1 MRVLNPLEKNSII
14 HDMAMFCLAL
24 WIVLNTTFEFF
35 SGYTVLSSLS
45 MYLFLGAGAFWLL
58 IKGRYTIA
66 GNYYFVSLIFL
77 EILILISTFFVP
89 STITKYVDMYTYRF
103 STNVVMAFII
113 INLIKDEKDIDYIFK
128 AFVIGGVLLTIMF
141 YSVYG
146 FDVFEFEAMAN
157 DDESRF
163 GWEFGNVNVLAQRCS
178 FSLIFA
184 LYYMI
189 FTKKKAS
196 KIWYL
201 LIVAATF
208 TVILFSGS
216 RKSVLVVAFVAVFLI
231 MNRQKRTGV
240 GKRLT
245 AVAGAIAV
253 IVAIVVV
260 IMTVP
265 AFEVARVRLESL
277 FEVFLGG
284 NFSVSDMR
292 RMVYIRRGLS
302 QFLKSPFFGNGM
314 CYSVYMFGTYTH
326 NNFVEMLLNFG
337 VVGFIIYYSSYYISM
352 RKALSKQFGYDRKRK
367 ILFIGII
374 LSILVTEMG
383 IITYYDRNIVVLLCA
398 VSKYY
403 SDIVYV
409 KVPEEEEEVEGFN
422 EEYEEDFE
430 LSEDSE

>member
-1 MRVLNPLEKNSII
+1 M
-14 HDMAMFCLAL
+14 
-24 WIVLNTTFEFF
+24 
-35 SGYTVLSSLS
+35 
-45 MYLFLGAGAFWLL
+45 
-58 IKGRYTIA
+58 
-66 GNYYFVSLIFL
+66 
-77 EILILISTFFVP
+77 
-89 STITKYVDMYTYRF
+89 
-103 STNVVMAFII
+103 
-113 INLIKDEKDIDYIFK
+113 
-128 AFVIGGVLLTIMF
+128 
-141 YSVYG
+141 
-146 FDVFEFEAMAN
+146 
-157 DDESRF
+157 
-163 GWEFGNVNVLAQRCS
+163 
-178 FSLIFA
+178 
-184 LYYMI
+184 
-189 FTKKKAS
+189 AS

-383 IITYYDRNIVVLLCA
+383 IITYYDRNIVVLLCT

-409 KVPEEEEEVEGFN
+409 KVPEEEEDVEGFN